1 MNKKQLPLRR
11 YHQKH
16 RQTPSI
22 STLSTNSQ
30 NEQKP
35 EAPMIKEEKKLKF
48 EEKLSLASIP
58 NEIEKDEMKES
69 EKSIDTSGIIK
80 KIELTSESNWNFE
93 REDEKRHNSHMI
105 SEEGIKII
113 LPKEKRRDIEIE
125 NEDNNITNNTENNNE
140 EIKNIKTHPKKNE
153 YCHCYDKYC
162 ILRFIGIGLLC
173 VGLVFFIIWNMR

>member
-11 YHQKH
+11 YHPKH
-16 RQTPSI
+16 QPTPSI

-35 EAPMIKEEKKLKF
+35 DTPMIKEVKNLKS
-48 EEKLSLASIP
+48 EEKLSLAVIQ
-58 NEIEKDEMKES
+58 NEAERDEIKET

-93 REDEKRHNSHMI
+93 REVEKRHNSHMI

-113 LPKEKRRDIEIE
+113 LPKEKKRDVEMCD
-125 NEDNNITNNTENNNE
+125 EDNNITNSTENNE
-140 EIKNIKTHPKKNE
+140 ENNNIKTKPKKNE
-153 YCHCYDKYC
+153 YCDCYDKYC
-162 ILRFIGIGLLC
+162 VLRFIGIGLLG
-173 VGLVFFIIWNMR
+173 VALVFFIIWNMR

>member
-48 EEKLSLASIP
+48 EEKLSQASIP

-113 LPKEKRRDIEIE
+113 LPKELSNDA
-125 NEDNNITNNTENNNE
+125 
-140 EIKNIKTHPKKNE
+140 IKLYEKLKQINS
-153 YCHCYDKYC
+153 
-162 ILRFIGIGLLC
+162 
-173 VGLVFFIIWNMR
+173 